1 MFKDYYK
8 ILDVSPNA
16 SEAEVKKAFRDQAI
30 KWHPDRNMGV
40 DTTVHMQDI
49 NEAYLILKDKDAR
62 ARYDVEYKKYIAYL
76 STVIVDSAPSAT
88 DSNSTQATEA
98 NYKVED
104 DLLEKWI
111 NNAKRQAVSLAQ
123 RTIRDFKGVSEA
135 AGKGCLEGIKRAAI
149 WIVVAN
155 VLFAIF
161 RGCR

>member
-8 ILDVSPNA
+8 ILEISPNA
-16 SEAEVKKAFRDQAI
+16 SEAEIKKAFRDQAI
-30 KWHPDRNMGV
+30 KWHPDRNIGV
-40 DTTVHMQDI
+40 DTTSQMQDI

-62 ARYDVEYKKYIAYL
+62 ARYDVEYEKYMAYL
-76 STVIVDSAPSAT
+76 SNVIMDNAPSAT
-88 DSNSTQATEA
+88 DSNSTRTKEA

-123 RTIRDFKGVSEA
+123 QTIRDFKGVGEA
-135 AGKGCLEGIKRAAI
+135 AGKGCFAGIQRAAI
-149 WIVVAN
+149 WIIVIN
-155 VLFAIF
+155 ILFAIF